1 VWASAHC
8 VAKKKEL
15 LFTPLQRHQEF
26 GFVGFDR
33 IRMSCRGSENPMP
46 SVYLRDYK
54 TTHSVHAQ
62 TRFSCKKLRN
72 PLRKTLRKGVD
83 LWKNCGRTAGDAA
96 RVGG

>member
-1 VWASAHC
+1 MWASAHC

-46 SVYLRDYK
+46 SVYLI
-54 TTHSVHAQ
+54 HI
-62 TRFSCKKLRN
+62 N
-72 PLRKTLRKGVD
+72 PVLASRRI
-83 LWKNCGRTAGDAA
+83 
-96 RVGG
+96 RVGQRMGGGIADRSDG